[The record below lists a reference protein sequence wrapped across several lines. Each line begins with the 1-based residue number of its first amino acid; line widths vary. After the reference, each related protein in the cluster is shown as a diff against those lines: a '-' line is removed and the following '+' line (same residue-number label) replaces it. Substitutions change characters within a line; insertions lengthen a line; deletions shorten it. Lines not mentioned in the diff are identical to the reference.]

1 MSAQGQTET
10 STYPSARSALLPIN
24 GHRQLGAAR
33 PKSANM
39 RHRLDGQSPTNCFT
53 LRLCRCCSLL
63 QMPLIIRQQP
73 GRSVAFGIMSMPV
86 LGEMA
91 KMKALAYAGKSPA
104 ER

>member
-1 MSAQGQTET
+1 MT
-10 STYPSARSALLPIN
+10 RW
-24 GHRQLGAAR
+24 
-33 PKSANM
+33 ANM

-53 LRLCRCCSLL
+53 LRLCCCCSLL
-63 QMPLIIRQQP
+63 QMPLIICQQA
-73 GRSVAFGIMSMPV
+73 GRAVAFGIMSMLV